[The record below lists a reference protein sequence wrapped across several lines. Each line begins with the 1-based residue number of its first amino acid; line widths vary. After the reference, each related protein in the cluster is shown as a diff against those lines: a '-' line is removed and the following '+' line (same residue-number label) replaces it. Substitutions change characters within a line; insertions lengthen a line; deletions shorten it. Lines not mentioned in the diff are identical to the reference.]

1 MEFVK
6 GIINRWKVIESAIKG
21 CLKESARHKKGKKS
35 MIGKN
40 NGIERTSTHRIRRE
54 WENNERKK
62 SIEIFNREVHDMFRL
77 EGFSQHKDSNLS
89 FKCAS
94 SVLVWRYHLFF
105 FVYNNCINSWHR
117 VKNTKKARV
126 LLRSLPLFIS
136 VSFFSLVFFS
146 LSLTPK
152 HSLPPTDT
160 DIHLS
165 LHGICSD
172 GWVEGVVVVVVVK
185 YVRFKSQ
192 RK

>member
-1 MEFVK
+1 MF
-6 GIINRWKVIESAIKG
+6 
-21 CLKESARHKKGKKS
+21 
-35 MIGKN
+35 
-40 NGIERTSTHRIRRE
+40 ERERATQKREKIDDREKQWHRANKHTPNTKRVRE
-54 WENNERKK
+54 QRAKK